1 MTLLSDDEITRLVD
15 HENGMVSRRIY
26 SDPDIYQRELE
37 QVFARCWLYLG
48 HESQL
53 PNPGDYI
60 NVFMGEEP
68 VLVVRGPKGNINAFI
83 NNCRHRGNRVCR
95 SDAGHTAA
103 FLCTY
108 HGWTYDTEG
117 KLIGV
122 PGHQELYHGEL
133 NRKQWGLPKVAQVDS
148 YKGLIFG
155 TFDPDAPSLDEFL
168 GDMRWGLDLLL
179 DQGDMVAV
187 PGVVRWQMDAN
198 WKFAADN
205 AVGDMYHG
213 NITHRSAKLAG
224 HGGAS
229 AVDPETPEGKRAA
242 AKSGLGRP
250 GFTVVTEY
258 GHGFN
263 ADYINE
269 EAFNWNAPGAYWRRD
284 PEVQK
289 RMGPLRNRVA
299 RANENVFPNLFV
311 NSGSRELMLRNPLGP
326 SKMEIWKTTLVDR
339 NAPEEARHLQLRGS
353 NRHFGPAGMFE
364 QDDGENWDQSTYGT
378 RGNVARRYDLG
389 YVMALGHGLIVED
402 EMGPPRIEVAYNEH
416 AQLWMYRCWAE
427 FMAAPDWKYLREH
440 HSQPTPGTIL

>member
-1 MTLLSDDEITRLVD
+1 MAIAFDRGQYSKLVD
-15 HENGMVSRRIY
+15 HENGVVSRKMFA
-26 SDPDIYQRELE
+26 DPDIYQVELE

-68 VLVVRGPKGNINAFI
+68 VLVVRGPKGKINAFI
-83 NNCRHRGNRVCR
+83 NSCRHRGNRVCR
-95 SDAGHTAA
+95 SDAGHTSA

-133 NRKQWGLPKVAQVDS
+133 NREQWGLPKVAQVDS

-155 TFDPDAPSLDEFL
+155 TFDPDAPSLDEYL

-187 PGVVRWQMDAN
+187 PGVVRWQMDVN

-213 NITHRSAKLAG
+213 SVAHRSASMAG
-224 HGGAS
+224 HTGAEGSRKLSDGG
-229 AVDPETPEGKRAA
+229 RAMR
-242 AKSGLGRP
+242 SGPAQRP
-250 GFTVVTEY
+250 GFTVVTKY

-263 ADYINE
+263 ANEINE
-269 EAFNWNAPGAYWRRD
+269 AEFNWDSPGAYWRKD

-289 RMGPLRNRVA
+289 RMGPLRSKVA
-299 RANENVFPNLFV
+299 RSNQNVFPNLFV
-311 NSGSRELMLRNPLGP
+311 NSGSRELMLRNPLG
-326 SKMEIWKTTLVDR
+326 SMKMEIWKTTLVDR
-339 NAPEEARHLQLRGS
+339 NAPPESQRVQMHGA

-364 QDDGENWDQSTYGT
+364 QEDGENWDQSTYGAK
-378 RGNVARRYDLG
+378 GIVAQRNDLNYSMG
-389 YVMALGHGLIVED
+389 LGHGPVIED
-402 EMGPPRIEVAYNEH
+402 EQGPPRIEILTNEY

-427 FMAAPDWKYLREH
+427 FMDAPSWKHLREH
-440 HSQPTPGTIL
+440 HLEPIGQRL

>member
-1 MTLLSDDEITRLVD
+1 MTTVSREELTALVD
-15 HENGMVSRRIY
+15 HERGLVSRRIY
-26 SDPDIYQRELE
+26 ADPGIYRLELE
-37 QVFARCWLYLG
+37 QIFARCWLYLA

-53 PNPGDYI
+53 PNSGDYV
-60 NVFMGEEP
+60 NVFMGEQP
-68 VLVVRGPKGNINAFI
+68 VFVVRNRQGRINAFI
-83 NNCRHRGNRVCR
+83 NSCPHCGSPVCR
-95 SDAGHTAA
+95 ADAGNAA
-103 FLCTY
+103 SFQCTY
-108 HGWTYDTEG
+108 HGLRYGQDGEP
-117 KLIGV
+117 IAA
-122 PGHQELYHGEL
+122 PGTQEPRRGEL
-133 NRKQWGLPKVAQVDS
+133 DRGQWGLPPIAQVDS

-155 TFDPDAPSLDEFL
+155 AFDPDAPSLDEYL

-179 DQGDMVAV
+179 EQGDMIAV

-205 AVGDMYHG
+205 AIGDMYHG

-224 HGGAS
+224 HGAGRG
-229 AVDPETPEGKRAA
+229 VDINTPEGRRAA
-242 AKSGLGRP
+242 VQGLGRP

-263 ADYINE
+263 ADYLRDD
-269 EAFNWNAPGAYWRRD
+269 FDPDAPAAYWRKD

-326 SKMEIWKTTLVDR
+326 AKMEIWKTTLVDR
-339 NAPEEARHLQLRGS
+339 NASPEAVRAQLRNS

-364 QDDGENWDQSTYGT
+364 MDDGENWDQSTDGT
-378 RGNVARRYDLG
+378 RGIVARRSDLNYTMGIG
-389 YVMALGHGLIVED
+389 YGLIVED
-402 EMGPPRIEVAYNEH
+402 ELGPPRVEVAYNEH

-427 FMAAPDWKYLREH
+427 FMAAPSWRHLREH
-440 HSQPTPGTIL
+440 HSKPLPGMVL

>member
-1 MTLLSDDEITRLVD
+1 MTTISREELSALVD
-15 HENGMVSRRIY
+15 HERGLVSRRIY
-26 SDPDIYQRELE
+26 ADPDIYRLELE
-37 QVFARCWLYLG
+37 RVFARCWLYLG

-60 NVFMGEEP
+60 NVFMGEQP
-68 VLVVRGPKGNINAFI
+68 IFVVRNRQGKINAFI
-83 NNCRHRGNRVCR
+83 NSCPHCGSPVCR
-95 SDAGHTAA
+95 ADAGNTTS

-108 HGWTYDTEG
+108 HGWAYDLDG
-117 KLIGV
+117 KLTAA
-122 PGHQELYHGEL
+122 P
-133 NRKQWGLPKVAQVDS
+133 GLPPVAQAAS

-155 TFDPDAPSLDEFL
+155 TFDPDAPSLEEFL

-179 DQGDMVAV
+179 EQGDMVVV

-205 AVGDMYHG
+205 AIGDMYHG

-224 HGGAS
+224 HGAGRGI
-229 AVDPETPEGKRAA
+229 DINTPEGRRVALQ
-242 AKSGLGRP
+242 GLGRP

-263 ADYINE
+263 ADYLRND
-269 EAFNWNAPGAYWRRD
+269 FDPDAPAAYWRKD

-326 SKMEIWKTTLVDR
+326 AKMEIWKTTLVDR
-339 NAPEEARHLQLRGS
+339 NAPPEAVRAQLGNS

-364 QDDGENWDQSTYGT
+364 MDDGENWDQSTDGT
-378 RGNVARRYDLG
+378 RGVVARRNDLN
-389 YVMALGHGLIVED
+389 YTMALGYGVIVDD
-402 EMGPPRIEVAYNEH
+402 ELGPPRVEVAYNEH

-427 FMAAPDWKYLREH
+427 FMAAPSWRHLREH
-440 HSQPTPGTIL
+440 HSRPLPGMVL